1 MKIYKNK
8 LWNLYLKYENG
19 SSNIYKIAKNAINN
33 IDRPSYLCRETNG
46 DIKSPSLGLSVSRL
60 SRETK
65 DETSNQSAS
74 TSAYNQTILRV

>member
-33 IDRPSYLCRETNG
+33 IDRPSYLCRET
-46 DIKSPSLGLSVSRL
+46 
-60 SRETK
+60 
-65 DETSNQSAS
+65 SNQNTS
-74 TSAYNQTILRV
+74 TSVYNQTLRRYEKT